1 MTYKLK
7 IDIAMRGIVAPRW
20 GAISPMDTAIPQLRT
35 PTARLQ
41 WPIIARPLRG
51 LYVNSIVAQT
61 GGIRTPP
68 WPAYMIK

>member
-1 MTYKLK
+1 MNVA
-7 IDIAMRGIVAPRW
+7 IRVIVAPLR
-20 GAISPMDTAIPQLRT
+20 GAFVAGNHGIPQLRT

-51 LYVNSIVAQT
+51 LYVKSIVAQT

>member
-1 MTYKLK
+1 MNVA
-7 IDIAMRGIVAPRW
+7 IRVIVAPLR
-20 GAISPMDTAIPQLRT
+20 GAFVAGNHGIPQLRA

-51 LYVNSIVAQT
+51 LYVKSIVAQT